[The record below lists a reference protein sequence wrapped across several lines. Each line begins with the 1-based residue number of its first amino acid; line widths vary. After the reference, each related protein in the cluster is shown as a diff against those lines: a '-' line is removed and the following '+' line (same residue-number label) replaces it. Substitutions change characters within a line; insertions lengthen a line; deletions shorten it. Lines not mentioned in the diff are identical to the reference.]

1 MDPSDQGEGL
11 FVTRDIKRGE
21 LVTFFSGRLVQED
34 IVSPLHRRRRSLAE
48 EMQLKK
54 YHTYQHLKVIFYFI
68 DSLFVSQTNN

>member
-1 MDPSDQGEGL
+1 MDMDPSDQGEGL

-21 LVTFFSGRLVQED
+21 LVTFFSGLLVQED

-54 YHTYQHLKVIFYFI
+54 
-68 DSLFVSQTNN
+68 